1 VSVKSVH
8 AQIPAGI
15 LNFGIR
21 AEAVANETGGAAFAS
36 KSFKVTEARKLASDA
51 KQASDQRSDATINGD
66 SSMRILLIGALI
78 GLWAPA
84 AHACEGQKGK
94 VLYDNSGGSPLY
106 QGFVV
111 KATGAETSG
120 IQPGHFFNQ
129 ADYCLEVVFPPN
141 DVPPNDP
148 VAMAYSA
155 SVRFLSSADST
166 EFYLADLTNSGVVSL
181 YHGSSPA
188 NVVKLWSAD
197 QKSTANLAKGSSNAI
212 EAVVKGSTIS
222 VLLNGKL
229 VKTIRAQIPNG
240 DLRFGFDL
248 EVGRAAPPG
257 VFTIKSIKVTE
268 AQ

>member
-1 VSVKSVH
+1 
-8 AQIPAGI
+8 
-15 LNFGIR
+15 
-21 AEAVANETGGAAFAS
+21 
-36 KSFKVTEARKLASDA
+36 
-51 KQASDQRSDATINGD
+51 
-66 SSMRILLIGALI
+66 MRILLIGTLI
-78 GLWAPA
+78 GLWASA
-84 AHACEGQKGK
+84 AYACEGQKGK
-94 VLYDNSGGSPLY
+94 VLYDVSRGRPSY

-111 KATGAETSG
+111 RATGAESG

-141 DVPPNDP
+141 DVPPDDP
-148 VAMAYSA
+148 IAIAYSA

-188 NVVKLWSAD
+188 KIVKIWSVD

-212 EAVVKGSTIS
+212 EAIVKGSTIS

-229 VKTIRAQIPNG
+229 VKTVRTQIPKG

-248 EVGRAAPPG
+248 EAGRAMPPG
-257 VFTIKSIKVTE
+257 DFTIKSIKVTE

>member
-1 VSVKSVH
+1 M
-8 AQIPAGI
+8 
-15 LNFGIR
+15 
-21 AEAVANETGGAAFAS
+21 TD
-36 KSFKVTEARKLASDA
+36 ARKLAT
-51 KQASDQRSDATINGD
+51 DQRSDAKIDGD
-66 SSMRILLIGALI
+66 SSMRIFLIGALI
-78 GLWAPA
+78 GLWASA

-94 VLYDNSGGSPLY
+94 VLYDVGGGRTSY

-111 KATGAETSG
+111 KATGAESG
-120 IQPGHFFNQ
+120 IQPGHFFNR

-141 DVPPNDP
+141 DVPPDDP
-148 VAMAYSA
+148 VATAYTA
-155 SVRFLSSADST
+155 GVRFLSSADSA

-181 YHGSSPA
+181 YHGRSSA
-188 NVVKLWSAD
+188 NVVKLWSVD
-197 QKSTANLAKGSSNAI
+197 RKSTANLTQGSSNAI
-212 EAVVKGSTIS
+212 EAIVKGSMIS

-257 VFTIKSIKVTE
+257 DFTIKSIKVTE

>member
-1 VSVKSVH
+1 
-8 AQIPAGI
+8 
-15 LNFGIR
+15 
-21 AEAVANETGGAAFAS
+21 
-36 KSFKVTEARKLASDA
+36 
-51 KQASDQRSDATINGD
+51 
-66 SSMRILLIGALI
+66 MRIFLIGALV
-78 GLWAPA
+78 GLWAST

-94 VLYDNSGGSPLY
+94 VLYDVSSGRTSY

-111 KATGAETSG
+111 KAIGAEISG

-141 DVPPNDP
+141 DFPPNDL
-148 VAMAYSA
+148 VATAYTA

-166 EFYLADLTNSGVVSL
+166 EFYLAELTNSGVVSL

-188 NVVKLWSAD
+188 NVVKLWSVD
-197 QKSTANLAKGSSNAI
+197 QKSIANLAKGSSNAI
-212 EAVVKGSTIS
+212 EAIVKGSTIS

-229 VKTIRAQIPNG
+229 VKTIRAQIPKG

-257 VFTIKSIKVTE
+257 DFTIKSVKVTE